1 MNFHKIKRFFDP
13 PQVADESLAR
23 TANLLNIS
31 MLWMSTAGVV
41 VVLLYL
47 FFPVGINTNIIY
59 PVAVGAVVTASI
71 LLLKFF
77 FLNRG
82 NIQETGWIM
91 VTIIFVALT
100 ISLFLFGGIR
110 DENISWLFFIIAIS
124 GLLLG
129 ERGALLFGG
138 LSILYAITLF
148 VFEKNGLVS
157 DSIEPVLGVYNFL
170 PVVINLVVLLI
181 FIYTAVR
188 QTRISL
194 QQVQSHR
201 QALQQSNESL
211 QKEIIE
217 RKRTEIALLE
227 ANQTI
232 VHAHDN
238 LEQQVTVRTA
248 ELVAANEHLEEL
260 LYAIT
265 HDLKE
270 PLRSI
275 EFFSDRVRDQYQEI
289 LDAHAQDYLMRIHQ
303 ASKRQRDL
311 LDTIAILAEL
321 TQGVRIPEKPIAL
334 ETAVSTVLR
343 KLKDRIDETKADIQ
357 VKTPLPQV
365 YVKSRW
371 ANIAIYNLIENG
383 LKYPQHGSHPQI
395 EICSY
400 SGSKGIGL
408 AIKDR
413 GPGIPKESVQKMF
426 KLFQR
431 GVGRDIAGTGA
442 GLTIA
447 RQIARTHGGDC
458 WVFTREDGGSIFY
471 IAFNHKVHE

>member
-13 PQVADESLAR
+13 PQVADEELAR

-31 MLWMSTAGVV
+31 LLWMAAAGLI

-47 FFPVGINTNIIY
+47 SFPIDVDPNVIY
-59 PVAVGAVVTASI
+59 PVSVGAFVTASI
-71 LLLKFF
+71 LSLKFF

-82 NIQETGWIM
+82 NVQGTSWIL

-100 ISLFLFGGIR
+100 ISLFLFGGVR
-110 DENISWLFFIIAIS
+110 DENISWLFFVIAIS

-138 LSILYAITLF
+138 LSILFAIALYIL
-148 VFEKNGLVS
+148 EDNGIIS
-157 DSIEPVLGVYNFL
+157 DSIES
-170 PVVINLVVLLI
+170 VVGMYNLVPIVVNLVMSLMI
-181 FIYTAVR
+181 IYTAVR

-201 QALQQSNESL
+201 QALQQSNDSL
-211 QKEIIE
+211 QKEIAE

-232 VHAHDN
+232 LHAHDH
-238 LEQQVTVRTA
+238 LEQQVTLRTA
-248 ELVAANEHLEEL
+248 ELVATNEHLEEL
-260 LYAIT
+260 LYVIT

-275 EFFSDRVRDQYQEI
+275 EFFSERVGNRYHDQ
-289 LDAHAQDYLMRIHQ
+289 LDEQAQDYLMRIHE

-311 LDTIAILAEL
+311 LNHIAILAEL
-321 TQGVRIPEKPIAL
+321 TQGVQVPKKPIEL
-334 ETAVSTVLR
+334 ETAVSTVMLN
-343 KLKDRIDETKADIQ
+343 LQNQIDETNAIIQ
-357 VKTPLPQV
+357 IETPLPMV
-365 YVKSRW
+365 YVKSKW
-371 ANIAIYNLIENG
+371 ANKAIYNLIENG
-383 LKYPQHGSHPQI
+383 LKYSQPGSHPQI

-408 AIKDR
+408 AIKDQ
-413 GPGIPKESVQKMF
+413 GPGISEDAFEKIF

-431 GVGRDIAGTGA
+431 GVSRDITGTGA

-447 RQIARTHGGDC
+447 RQIARAYGGDS
-458 WVFTREDGGSIFY
+458 WTSAREGGGSIFY
-471 IAFNHKVHE
+471 IAFKNELCE